1 MSFFH
6 IPTHNNQTNNKH
18 LSCYRLSATFLIQ
31 QKNTPKTIS
40 SQPMKIFYI
49 NSLFNFYIKRWWL
62 CDMFLF
68 PFLIRL
74 VSYFPI
80 CSFTTK
86 NKEENNVVEHVIS
99 YFRSNFFKRQSKFS
113 NKMNSMYLSSNTYYI
128 PFDINTCIYRRK

>member
-49 NSLFNFYIKRWWL
+49 NSLHSLIFILNDGG
-62 CDMFLF
+62 CVT
-68 PFLIRL
+68 FLIRL
-74 VSYFPI
+74 VSHFPI

-99 YFRSNFFKRQSKFS
+99 YFRSNFLKRQSKFS
-113 NKMNSMYLSSNTYYI
+113 NKMNSMYLSSNTYHI
-128 PFDINTCIYRRK
+128 PFDINTCVYRRK